1 MSLPLVTCLCLT
13 MPGRKDFLVRAM
25 ECFLSQTYPNKELL
39 MVADSIEQVQEVSTG
54 RFAGSVLEHETR
66 FSALCVGD
74 MDKHLG
80 VRPIRNIGTKR
91 NLGCESAAG
100 DLIAIWDDDDYSAPR
115 RLEQQVEEL
124 DLTRKA
130 VTGYHMMKFTDG
142 HNWWSFSC
150 GTGFVIGS
158 SMMFRRDWW
167 EKNRFEE
174 INIGEDVGFCG
185 TAFLAGKLA
194 EVPDLSLMYATIHSG
209 NTSKRKPGIDAG
221 WVPLPGFQWK

>member
-1 MSLPLVTCLCLT
+1 M
-13 MPGRKDFLVRAM
+13 RRAVA
-25 ECFLSQTYPNKELL
+25 CFAEQTYPKRELL
-39 MVADSIEQVQEVSTG
+39 IVPEQWRDVEEYGEPQWQTSGVDVL
-54 RFAGSVLEHETR
+54 ALGSSVNR
-66 FSALCVGD
+66 CVGS
-74 MDKHLG
+74 
-80 VRPIRNIGTKR
+80 KR
-91 NLGCESAAG
+91 NAGCTQALG
-100 DLIAIWDDDDYSAPR
+100 DLIAVWDDDDYSAPR

-124 DLTRKA
+124 DLTRKC

-142 HNWWSFSC
+142 INWWSFSC

-185 TAFLAGKLA
+185 KAFLAGKLA
-194 EVPDLSLMYATIHSG
+194 EVPDLSLMYATIHPG

-221 WVPLPGFQWK
+221 WVPLPGFQWPGSNHGIRKAWDGQRKA